1 VASTALIALAF
12 GCGLLALAT
21 GVLGMRRLRR
31 VRIAQGS
38 LALLLALVLA
48 SLASVAATLRA
59 GLTGYRSLTHEEVAA
74 VVSTR
79 PLGPQRFEARFVM
92 ADGTERT
99 FELSGDQIAVE
110 ARILKWHPFA
120 NQLGLHT
127 AYELDRVAGRY
138 ESLGDEQTRPRTVFS
153 LVPDR
158 TVDLFA
164 WSRELAWLAPL
175 VDGEYGSATFTRAK
189 EPAKYEIRV
198 STTGLL
204 VRPAS

>member
-1 VASTALIALAF
+1 MASTMLIVLAL
-12 GCGLLALAT
+12 GCGLLALGAGAL
-21 GVLGMRRLRR
+21 GVSRLRH

-48 SLASVAATLRA
+48 SLSSVAATLRA
-59 GLTGYRSLTHEEVAA
+59 GLTGYRALTREEVAA

-79 PLGPQRFEARFVM
+79 PLGPQRFEAHFVL
-92 ADGTERT
+92 ADGTERR
-99 FELSGDQIAVE
+99 FELAGDQLAVE

-138 ESLGDEQTRPRTVFS
+138 IALDEERARSRTVFS
-153 LVPDR
+153 LASDR
-158 TVDLFA
+158 TVDLFSF
-164 WSRELAWLAPL
+164 SRSARWLAP
-175 VDGEYGSATFTRAK
+175 VIDAEYGSATFTGVDGAAR
-189 EPAKYEIRV
+189 YEIRV

-204 VRPAS
+204 VRAAE